1 MAKTLIGI
9 EDLPTSRFHK
19 RIAFVAAGGPFCD
32 GYLLGIIVVALP
44 FIAQDLALNALQIGL
59 IGAASLIG
67 MFVGGV
73 VFGPMTDR
81 FGRQKMYVLNLA
93 VFVVCSLAHLLVH
106 DVTALFVLRFAMG
119 SALGADYPIAT
130 ALAAEFLPKKLRG
143 PVLASLVLLMW
154 VGYTLSLATG
164 LLVSG
169 SPSSVWRYILASAA
183 IPSAFFLLLRLS
195 IPESPRWLICAGRT
209 EDARR
214 IVAQHLGPQVDFQA
228 LVAETSLSTSRRGM
242 GFSSIRELLSRGY
255 GRMLLF
261 CSLFWMC
268 QVAPSFA
275 IKTYQPMMLQA
286 LGITHPFAGALVI
299 VSFAILG
306 TAIGMCVVNK
316 IGRRTLCLASFALA
330 AFALL
335 LLATPISSVATV
347 TIVLFILFTIA
358 EAAGS
363 GLQFIYPN
371 ELFPTDLRATGMG
384 LAMSASRIGAVAG
397 TFLLPT
403 VLIRF
408 GSATGLLIAGGISLV
423 GLVVSALMAPE
434 TRGVSLGAT
443 SAPASGSSAATRSD
457 RRKEARTELRA
468 CAPASPE
475 GSSAPF
481 CRHVKR

>member
-1 MAKTLIGI
+1 MAETLIGI
-9 EDLPTSRFHK
+9 EDLPTSRFHR

-93 VFVVCSLAHLLVH
+93 VFVICSLAHLLVH

-130 ALAAEFLPKKLRG
+130 ALAVEFLPKKLRG

-183 IPSAFFLLLRLS
+183 IPSALFLLLRSS
-195 IPESPRWLICAGRT
+195 IPESPRWLISAGRT

-228 LVAETSLSTSRRGM
+228 LVAETRLSTSRRGM

-275 IKTYQPMMLQA
+275 IKTYQPMLLQA

-306 TAIGMCVVNK
+306 TAIGMYVVRFVWPLSLWQRLPCCFSQRPYRALRPSRSCCSFSSRSPKLPVPACNSFTPTSFSRP
-316 IGRRTLCLASFALA
+316 IFVLPGWGLPCLRAASELQPARCCFLRYSSALA
-330 AFALL
+330 A
-335 LLATPISSVATV
+335 
-347 TIVLFILFTIA
+347 
-358 EAAGS
+358 
-363 GLQFIYPN
+363 
-371 ELFPTDLRATGMG
+371 
-384 LAMSASRIGAVAG
+384 
-397 TFLLPT
+397 LP
-403 VLIRF
+403 
-408 GSATGLLIAGGISLV
+408 
-423 GLVVSALMAPE
+423 
-434 TRGVSLGAT
+434 
-443 SAPASGSSAATRSD
+443 
-457 RRKEARTELRA
+457 A
-468 CAPASPE
+468 C
-475 GSSAPF
+475 
-481 CRHVKR
+481 